1 MASGSGEGKGDIPS
15 VVLLE
20 LWGHVA
26 DDDDDDHHRPDATT
40 ATSTTSTGLTISVTL
55 RAATPPAL
63 SHLSVDCLGLADL
76 DPQPLGQVRG
86 AHGGARLYRLPSRP
100 SDRGFGD
107 DNIAILSC
115 GNDSSS
121 SSYAVA
127 VLQPWYHVDFRLH
140 LCRSTSDGKPG
151 SSWISHQL
159 TVEEPLMRRTVCP
172 VPDSALRRIF
182 HTTTKV
188 ITLGG
193 AKGTVGWVD
202 LWRGILLC
210 DVLEDSPKLRDMPLP
225 LPARVNW
232 PLFLNRCPYYC
243 HDIVVSQSR
252 DTIKYVEMEF
262 TNGSHLEVLV
272 DDGSWKVKT
281 WSMPIPVTSWDG
293 WKPGCS
299 VTSNHLDTT
308 LHSYMRK
315 ID

>member
-1 MASGSGEGKGDIPS
+1 MATAAASMASGSGEGKGDIPS

-26 DDDDDDHHRPDATT
+26 DDDDDDDDHRPDATT
-40 ATSTTSTGLTISVTL
+40 ATSTTSTGLTISPSRTSPSTALVW
-55 RAATPPAL
+55 RIWTPNPSDKFVAPTVV
-63 SHLSVDCLGLADL
+63 SADADL
-76 DPQPLGQVRG
+76 LLLRVPVDRLARFHHCFSDYFVYK
-86 AHGGARLYRLPSRP
+86 AHPHSEGARLYRLPSRP

-115 GNDSSS
+115 GNDSSSS

-243 HDIVVSQSR
+243 RDIVVSQSR

-262 TNGSHLEVLV
+262 TNGWPPSDFEAR
-272 DDGSWKVKT
+272 
-281 WSMPIPVTSWDG
+281 I
-293 WKPGCS
+293 
-299 VTSNHLDTT
+299 
-308 LHSYMRK
+308 
-315 ID
+315 

>member
-26 DDDDDDHHRPDATT
+26 DDDDDDYRPDATT
-40 ATSTTSTGLTISVTL
+40 ATSTTSTGLSISPSPTSPSTALVW
-55 RAATPPAL
+55 RIWTPNPSDKFVAPTVI
-63 SHLSVDCLGLADL
+63 SADADL
-76 DPQPLGQVRG
+76 LLLLRVPVDRLARFHHCFSDYFVYKVHPHSQ
-86 AHGGARLYRLPSRP
+86 GARLYRLPSRP

-121 SSYAVA
+121 FAVA
-127 VLQPWYHVDFRLH
+127 
-140 LCRSTSDGKPG
+140 
-151 SSWISHQL
+151 
-159 TVEEPLMRRTVCP
+159 
-172 VPDSALRRIF
+172 
-182 HTTTKV
+182 
-188 ITLGG
+188 
-193 AKGTVGWVD
+193 
-202 LWRGILLC
+202 
-210 DVLEDSPKLRDMPLP
+210 
-225 LPARVNW
+225 
-232 PLFLNRCPYYC
+232 
-243 HDIVVSQSR
+243 
-252 DTIKYVEMEF
+252 YVEMEF
-262 TNGSHLEVLV
+262 SIANSSQDPGSSYYEWVATQQFRSWQLDILV

-299 VTSNHLDTT
+299 VTSNHLDTA

>member
-26 DDDDDDHHRPDATT
+26 DDDDDDHRPDATT

-63 SHLSVDCLGLADL
+63 SHLSVDCPGLADL

-86 AHGGARLYRLPSRP
+86 AH
-100 SDRGFGD
+100 
-107 DNIAILSC
+107 
-115 GNDSSS
+115 
-121 SSYAVA
+121 
-127 VLQPWYHVDFRLH
+127 
-140 LCRSTSDGKPG
+140 
-151 SSWISHQL
+151 
-159 TVEEPLMRRTVCP
+159 
-172 VPDSALRRIF
+172 
-182 HTTTKV
+182 
-188 ITLGG
+188 GG

-243 HDIVVSQSR
+243 RDIVVSQSR

-262 TNGSHLEVLV
+262 TNGWPPSDFEAR
-272 DDGSWKVKT
+272 
-281 WSMPIPVTSWDG
+281 I
-293 WKPGCS
+293 
-299 VTSNHLDTT
+299 
-308 LHSYMRK
+308 
-315 ID
+315 